1 MSFGSVKELLEVS
14 EKRGKEIW
22 ELVYEEDYTERNV
35 SQQNSWDKMKS
46 MWEAMKASS
55 ENYDGKLK
63 SHSGLSGGN
72 GLKMREYMNKCIS
85 GSFMGEVMA
94 EAISVAESN
103 ACMKRIVAAP
113 TAGSCGVLPAVVIPY
128 VRKYKPDEER
138 IIKALYTSAG
148 FGQIIAKRAFI
159 SGAAG
164 GCQAE
169 IGSASAM
176 SAAMLVYLQGGNG
189 EMSAAAMAFALK
201 SLLGLV
207 CDPVAGLVEVPCVKR
222 NVIGAVNAVTS
233 ADMAMA
239 GIESV
244 IPPDEVIDA
253 MREVGLAM
261 PQTLRETGE
270 GGLAATPTGMKIAES
285 MPKLGE

>member
-1 MSFGSVKELLEVS
+1 MSFTSIKELLELS
-14 EKRGKEIW
+14 EKSGKEVW
-22 ELVYEEDYTERNV
+22 KLAFEDDYNERNV
-35 SQQNSWDKMKS
+35 SMKNSWSKMTA
-46 MWEAMKASS
+46 MWLAMKASS
-55 ENYDGKLK
+55 DNYDGNIK

-72 GLKMREYMNKCIS
+72 GLKMKNYADKCLCGDFI
-85 GSFMGEVMA
+85 GQVMS

-103 ACMKRIVAAP
+103 ACMKCIVAAP
-113 TAGSCGVLPAVVIPY
+113 TAGSCGVLPAVLIPF
-128 VRKYKPDEER
+128 VKKYNTDEDT
-138 IIKALYTSAG
+138 IIKALYTSAV
-148 FGQIIAKRAFI
+148 FGQIIAERAFI
-159 SGAAG
+159 AGAAG

-169 IGSASAM
+169 IGTASAM
-176 SAAMLVYLQGGNG
+176 AAAMLVYLRGGSG
-189 EMSAAAMAFALK
+189 VQSANAMAFALK

-253 MREVGLAM
+253 MRAVGLSM
-261 PQTLRETGE
+261 PETLRETGK
-270 GGLAATPTGMKIAES
+270 GGLAATPTGIKIAEN
-285 MPKLGE
+285 MPSL

>member
-1 MSFGSVKELLEVS
+1 MSFGSVKELLEES
-14 EKRGKEIW
+14 KKRDKEIW
-22 ELVYEEDYTERNV
+22 ELVYEDDYTERNV
-35 SQQNSWDKMKS
+35 PPENSWDKMKS

-85 GSFMGEVMA
+85 GSFMGEVMS

-113 TAGSCGVLPAVVIPY
+113 TAGSCGVLPAVIIPY
-128 VRKYKPDEER
+128 VRKYKPCEEN

-176 SAAMLVYLQGGNG
+176 SAAMLVYLQGGSG
-189 EMSAAAMAFALK
+189 ERSAAAMAFALK

-270 GGLAATPTGMKIAES
+270 GGLAATPTGIKIAES